1 MAGGRARQSS
11 QNYINPSS
19 LLPIYP
25 LANPPVRELSLPP
38 AYLVSLALY
47 LGGDGR
53 RRGWRAPSASPH
65 FGRPRVWFVLL
76 PMYKARRRRRRRRT
90 WPYHIAFM
98 LLTSEIERERRRRE
112 GEGEGEDSSREAGCF
127 TKTRNVCSPLAARSL
142 ARSVGRPVGAKTQL
156 LISEWRERES
166 ERERQLAG
174 LGREEG
180 ASLNNSCG
188 VRSGRERG
196 RGGRARLFP
205 GAA

>member
-76 PMYKARRRRRRRRT
+76 PMYKARRRRRRRRRT

-98 LLTSEIERERRRRE
+98 LLTSEIEREREEERRGGRRR
-112 GEGEGEDSSREAGCF
+112 GLQQRGRLFYKDAKRVFASRC
-127 TKTRNVCSPLAARSL
+127 SL
-142 ARSVGRPVGAKTQL
+142 ARP
-156 LISEWRERES
+156 
-166 ERERQLAG
+166 
-174 LGREEG
+174 LGRSPGRCQDTTAHLRME
-180 ASLNNSCG
+180 
-188 VRSGRERG
+188 RERG
-196 RGGRARLFP
+196 RGRGREATCRAWEGGRSEFE
-205 GAA
+205 